1 MKIPYIEADA
11 KIKDFSL
18 KSLIAGIIF
27 GAIFG
32 SANAYLGLKV
42 GLTISTAIPLAVIS
56 VALFKFLKPVLG
68 DASILEYNITQ
79 TAGSS
84 SSSLASGV
92 IFTIPALFMWGFNP
106 SLFQITAL
114 AIAGGV
120 LGILFMI
127 PLREFLIVKEHKN
140 LPYPEG
146 TAAAEVL
153 IAAEEGGTTAK
164 YVFSGLGIG
173 ALYKAFLSFVKV
185 IPDSVALRMPI
196 IPKAMIEL
204 ETMPALLGVGYI
216 LNYRVS
222 AIMVAGGFL
231 SWLVI
236 IPTIAYFGQGVTT
249 PLFPETV
256 KTISQMGAGEIW
268 TRYVRYIGAGAV
280 AFAGILTVIK
290 SIPTMW
296 DSLKIG
302 IKEIMHIKEHGIMG
316 RERIRTEKNIP
327 MAFVFVGV
335 IVVILFLILVPHIIG
350 VKTTF
355 TLRLIASFCIA
366 IFAFMFVTVSS
377 RIVGLIGVSS
387 NPTSGMTI
395 VTLLGT
401 SLIFYLLGWTDNFG
415 KAAAVTIGTVVCV
428 AASIAGDISQ
438 DLKSGYLLGATPMK
452 QQTAELL
459 GAIFSATFVC
469 LAVWVLGETFTFGS
483 SELPAPQATLMKTV
497 VDGVLSANLPWGL
510 VIIGAFISLFV
521 ELLGIP
527 SLPFAV
533 GVYLPVS
540 AMTPVFLGGIVRK
553 AVDNSKKNS
562 TKEDVTKAKEQGVLL
577 SSGLIAGE
585 GIMGIAIAV
594 YAFLMEKKPQGFG
607 FFMEGATGE
616 IISFALFLALAF
628 YLYRVGKK
636 Q

>member
-1 MKIPYIEADA
+1 MKIPYIDA
-11 KIKDFSL
+11 QTNLKDFSL

-56 VALFKFLKPVLG
+56 VALFKFLKPILG
-68 DASILEYNITQ
+68 EASILEYNITQ

-106 SLFQITAL
+106 SLFQIVSL
-114 AIAGGV
+114 AIAGGI

-127 PLREFLIVKEHKN
+127 PLREFLIVKEHEN

-173 ALYKAFLSFVKV
+173 ALYKAFLSFMKI
-185 IPDSVALRMPI
+185 IPESVSLRIPI
-196 IPKAMIEL
+196 IPKAIIQL

-236 IPTIAYFGQGVTT
+236 IPLIAYFGQGLNY
-249 PLFPETV
+249 PLFPESV
-256 KTISQMGAGEIW
+256 NTIANMSAGEIW
-268 TRYVRYIGAGAV
+268 TKYVRYIGAGAV

-302 IKEIMHIKEHGIMG
+302 LKEISHIKEYGIMG
-316 RERIRTEKNIP
+316 KTKKRTDKSIP
-327 MAFVFVGV
+327 MVFVFLGVLAV
-335 IVVILFLILVPHIIG
+335 IVFLILVPHVIG

-366 IFAFMFVTVSS
+366 FFAFMFVTVSS

-401 SLIFYLLGWTDNFG
+401 SLIFYFLGWTDNFG

-452 QQTAELL
+452 QQIAELM
-459 GAIFSATFVC
+459 GAVFSATFVC
-469 LAVWVLGETFTFGS
+469 LAVWVLGETFQFGS
-483 SELPAPQATLMKTV
+483 AELPAPQATLMKTV

-510 VIIGAFISLFV
+510 VIIGGFIALFV
-521 ELLGIP
+521 ELIGIP

-540 AMTPVFLGGIVRK
+540 AMTPVFMGGIVRRM
-553 AVDNSKKNS
+553 VDKSKE
-562 TKEDVTKAKEQGVLL
+562 TMPQEQKAKEQGVLL

-585 GIMGIAIAV
+585 GIMGIAIAI
-594 YAFLMEKKPQGFG
+594 YAFIMGSKP
-607 FFMEGATGE
+607 EGIGWVIKGTGGE
-616 IISFALFLALAF
+616 TLSFTLFLALSF
-628 YLYRVGKK
+628 YLFKVGRTK
-636 Q
+636 